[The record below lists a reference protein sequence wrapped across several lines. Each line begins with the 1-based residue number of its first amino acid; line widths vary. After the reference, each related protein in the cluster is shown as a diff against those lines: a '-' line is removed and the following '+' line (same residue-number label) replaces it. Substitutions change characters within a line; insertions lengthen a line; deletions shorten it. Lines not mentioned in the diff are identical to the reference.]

1 MHENRHYV
9 KLEPIRRSPRLLPIA
24 VPSMDALVYLRG
36 CGHMVMGV
44 RLFLIAIAL
53 LAVAALTFLLAT
65 A

>member
-1 MHENRHYV
+1 
-9 KLEPIRRSPRLLPIA
+9 
-24 VPSMDALVYLRG
+24 MDALVYLRG